1 MNSKVGYIQPWIVR
15 LDIYNLPFVVA
26 KHKSKYESTKK
37 MKERDG
43 REERECTD
51 RIIYIIL
58 LGWM

>member
-1 MNSKVGYIQPWIVR
+1 M
-15 LDIYNLPFVVA
+15 DIYNLLFIVA
-26 KHKSKYESTKK
+26 KHKSKYESIKK

-58 LGWM
+58 LG